1 MTHEAYVGIST
12 AMMLKRAQY
21 DWDVETVYSRPAKD
35 GEIMT
40 FPTPTGKPWEN
51 DYPRPTLYEVQRWL
65 RETKDV
71 HLEVTALGRPAQYY
85 TCHLKNVVE
94 DGTIAEKK
102 IIDGKTYFLPTHF
115 ATYEDALEAGLQ
127 QALILLYL
135 NS

>member
-94 DGTIAEKK
+94 DGTIAERRSSTGRP
-102 IIDGKTYFLPTHF
+102 IFCQRT
-115 ATYEDALEAGLQ
+115 
-127 QALILLYL
+127 LLHTKMLSKPDCSKRLFSYI
-135 NS
+135 